1 MDHESRWWCF
11 VKMADFH
18 PVVLCCWGNSS
29 IMGSNLM
36 KMCRSSF
43 SSAVWM
49 LQHEIWRLFNAS
61 LYIPAGDSFEATF
74 PADKACYF
82 LARKSSIGGTRN
94 FPWPWW
100 SHGNF
105 HRFCRGFPWPG
116 LGEGC
121 LFSTEKWCWSLKSG
135 NICNAVLSWICH
147 CERNRFV
154 SHLQVFFGWKNL
166 EDQSVGA
173 VFSDNMKS
181 RESQGFVRESSK
193 KAGLT
198 IQDFAEIWLLM
209 VVVMMMFFAEP
220 FSWNPSQG

>member
-11 VKMADFH
+11 VGMADFH

-74 PADKACYF
+74 PEDKACYF

-116 LGEGC
+116 LGEEFVFHWKVV
-121 LFSTEKWCWSLKSG
+121 LIPQKRRYF
-135 NICNAVLSWICH
+135 NAVLSWICH

-154 SHLQVFFGWKNL
+154 ICMVFWMEEFGRSVRWVCFFGQH
-166 EDQSVGA
+166 EIT
-173 VFSDNMKS
+173 
-181 RESQGFVRESSK
+181 RITRISK
-193 KAGLT
+193 GIFQKAGLT

-220 FSWNPSQG
+220 FS